1 MKRLLLTCVLA
12 AALSSSL
19 TGGANGQSNTAPTHE
34 RTFAN
39 WMFTTPAYNKE
50 ALRFVIQEA
59 NSVAQELQLPEQ
71 LPVTETNILE
81 SFITPYPMRRHT
93 RGAVGNVTTSN
104 YIYCVSIDGK
114 FSYLEK
120 THQDAQRSEWAAE
133 YSTPVSQLDPNTGQ
147 QIFETN
153 TAFTLL
159 DTNAA
164 YQLATQWLADV
175 SMDVS
180 GLNQDYPHLVHPTLV
195 WGSRGELRFVP
206 LYWIS
211 WSHKYG
217 ETSTAYVEVFLPTK
231 TLVQLRVE
239 DSKYILRKPLVFTNL
254 DYLLS
259 QTNASAEMNL
269 PVKQ

>member
-1 MKRLLLTCVLA
+1 
-12 AALSSSL
+12 
-19 TGGANGQSNTAPTHE
+19 
-34 RTFAN
+34 
-39 WMFTTPAYNKE
+39 MFTTPAYDKE
-50 ALRFVIQEA
+50 ALRLVIQEA

-71 LPVTETNILE
+71 LPITETNILA
-81 SFITPYPMRRHT
+81 SFITPFPMRRHA
-93 RGAVGNVTTSN
+93 RGAVGNVTTPN

-114 FSYLEK
+114 FSYLERNR
-120 THQDAQRSEWAAE
+120 QDSERLRWASECSQA
-133 YSTPVSQLDPNTGQ
+133 VSHLDTNTGQ

-153 TAFTLL
+153 TAFALL

-180 GLNQDYPHLVHPTLV
+180 GLNQNYPHLVHPTLV

-217 ETSTAYVEVFLPTK
+217 EASTAYVEVFLPTK

-239 DSKYILRKPLVFTNL
+239 DSKYILRKPLVVTNL
-254 DYLLS
+254 DFLLS
-259 QTNASAEMNL
+259 QTNVSTGLNL
-269 PVKQ
+269 PAK